1 MVCDEELPPAPVATK
16 ERRRTKQCL
25 SEKMLSLHRY
35 MVNLSILG
43 STLAFLLYLLRT
55 INQRYV
61 PYRLATPVVTFFA
74 AGREARPTLTLPQS
88 WVKGWFVPVGMM
100 DRVNM
105 KRVCIVVGL
114 LTRNMRLGVGKGLFS
129 ELASIVEESP
139 NMWGARLSCE
149 AVEFCT
155 AIHAAFTDLRD

>member
-1 MVCDEELPPAPVATK
+1 
-16 ERRRTKQCL
+16 
-25 SEKMLSLHRY
+25 
-35 MVNLSILG
+35 
-43 STLAFLLYLLRT
+43 
-55 INQRYV
+55 
-61 PYRLATPVVTFFA
+61 
-74 AGREARPTLTLPQS
+74 
-88 WVKGWFVPVGMM
+88 M

-114 LTRNMRLGVGKGLFS
+114 LTRNMRRVLERVFFS

-155 AIHAAFTDLRD
+155 ALHAAFTDLRDLLTHSTHLAMTTSGEGLG